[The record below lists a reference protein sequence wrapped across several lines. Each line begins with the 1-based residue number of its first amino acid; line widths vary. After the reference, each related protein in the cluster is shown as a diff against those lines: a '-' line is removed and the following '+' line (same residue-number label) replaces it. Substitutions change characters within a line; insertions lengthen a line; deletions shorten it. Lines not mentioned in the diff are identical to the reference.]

1 MKTSFYYMLWALAG
15 AVVLLVLVLF
25 VFRFQPQSV
34 SAQVAAKAKLQDAV
48 GEMRIH
54 LASAI
59 EDEKS
64 AVLAI
69 TDSDSQSFADE
80 ARAETIRVDGSQTA
94 LKGMLQ
100 SDRERGFLEQFA
112 TEFSEFKRVDKDLL
126 DLAVQNTNL
135 KAYALA
141 FGPSAHALDDMDGAL
156 TRLVS
161 RTANSP
167 SPASLKII
175 VLAEGADVGVL
186 RIATLLPPHI
196 AEQSDVKMNELEAR
210 MKEEDRSVRDELRE
224 LALLLPANQD
234 VAVANSRYRTFSQ
247 IESQILELS
256 RANSNVKSLS
266 ISLTEMRKVADL
278 CQDTLSALEASIEG
292 EQIPGEKVEIPR

>member
-34 SAQVAAKAKLQDAV
+34 SAQVAAKAELQDAV
-48 GEMRIH
+48 GEMRVH
-54 LASAI
+54 LASAV

-64 AVLAI
+64 AVLAT
-69 TDSDSQSFADE
+69 TDSDSQSFADK
-80 ARAETIRVDGSQTA
+80 ARAETAQVDGLQTA
-94 LKGMLQ
+94 LKGRLQ
-100 SDRERGFLEQFA
+100 TDRERDLLAQFA
-112 TEFSEFKRVDKDLL
+112 TEFSEFKRVDRDLL

-141 FGPSAHALDDMDGAL
+141 FGPSAQALDDMDGAL

-161 RTANSP
+161 KTVDSP
-167 SPASLKII
+167 SPTSRQIM
-175 VLAEGADVGVL
+175 VLAAGADVGVF
-186 RIATLLPPHI
+186 RIATLLAPHI

-210 MKEEDRSVRDELRE
+210 MKKEDRSVRDELRE
-224 LALLLPANQD
+224 LGTLLPANPD
-234 VAVANSRYRTFSQ
+234 VAVANARYGTFTQ
-247 IESQILELS
+247 IRSQILELS
-256 RANSNVKSLS
+256 RANTNVKSLS
-266 ISLTEMRKVADL
+266 ISLTEKRRVADL
-278 CQDTLSALEASIEG
+278 CQDTLSALEDSIEG